1 MWGDG
6 CASRSNVNKIKAFI
20 KNLLHA
26 EHNWMHK
33 INCLFFFKYLL
44 SAGGREGYNY
54 HHFIGEGAETCG
66 G

>member
-1 MWGDG
+1 MQNIIG
-6 CASRSNVNKIKAFI
+6 CIRLIA
-20 KNLLHA
+20 
-26 EHNWMHK
+26 
-33 INCLFFFKYLL
+33 FFFLKYLL